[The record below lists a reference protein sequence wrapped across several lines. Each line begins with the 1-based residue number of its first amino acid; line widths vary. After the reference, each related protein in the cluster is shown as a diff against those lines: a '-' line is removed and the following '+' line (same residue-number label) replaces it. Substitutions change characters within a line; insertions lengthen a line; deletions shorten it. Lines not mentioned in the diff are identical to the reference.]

1 MAKGGRFSLTTKDVV
16 GAAVVALD
24 GVEPN
29 GVDAAAAGLETCL
42 GGGKTLPRP
51 LFDFGFFD
59 RQKVQS

>member
-29 GVDAAAAGLETCL
+29 GVVDAAAAGLKDCL
-42 GGGKTLPRP
+42 GGGK
-51 LFDFGFFD
+51 
-59 RQKVQS
+59 